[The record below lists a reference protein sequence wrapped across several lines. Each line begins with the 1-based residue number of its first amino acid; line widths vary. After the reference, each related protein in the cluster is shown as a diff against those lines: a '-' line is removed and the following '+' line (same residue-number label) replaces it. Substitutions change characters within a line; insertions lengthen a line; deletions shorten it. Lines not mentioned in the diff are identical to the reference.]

1 MLRIGTA
8 IVVVVLAVGLVVP
21 DVSAQVRVFHS
32 PANDGVDPGG
42 TQAIEPGDPVTL
54 HLYIENDGIP
64 TATGTVCEDGDGN
77 ELCGYDLTIEGFG
90 GIQFDAFSE
99 MADTRQSLTTT
110 RLRLNAVE
118 AVNGVSG
125 AIYIGDL
132 TIDATSG
139 TTVDLV
145 SGQVLDASLNLAPV
159 APRSLV
165 SVPEPGVLAGLACG
179 SLLLSL
185 LKRWAAA

>member
-1 MLRIGTA
+1 MSSVRVLIA
-8 IVVVVLAVGLVVP
+8 IVLVGFASFVP
-21 DVSAQVRVFHS
+21 AASAQVRVFHS

-42 TQAIEPGDPVTL
+42 TQVIEPGDPVTL

-77 ELCGYDLTIEGFG
+77 ELCGYDLTFEALG
-90 GIQFDAFSE
+90 GIQFDVYSE
-99 MADTRQSLTTT
+99 VADTRQSLTAT

-118 AVNGVSG
+118 AVGGASG
-125 AIYIGDL
+125 AIHIGDL
-132 TIDATSG
+132 TIDASVG

-165 SVPEPGVLAGLACG
+165 FVPEPGALVGLAGG
-179 SLLLSL
+179 LLLLVL
-185 LKRWAAA
+185 LKRSSSE